1 MYIVLSIF
9 LHIASDYFVVNKD
22 FIKDLPEGHMMDRR
36 YAQKP
41 VLNTDFIELFDRSIR
56 QDAMPRRSSMLVYTF
71 PFSITCCSQ

>member
-22 FIKDLPEGHMMDRR
+22 LIKELPEGHMVNRR

-41 VLNTDFIELFDRSIR
+41 ILNTNFIELFDRPIR
-56 QDAMPRRSSMLVYTF
+56 HDAVPRRSSMLVYTC
-71 PFSITCCSQ
+71 PFQ